1 MIPVM
6 CLVNHYTMFERLV
19 SSGIFPVMKFH
30 MLKLFLMEKVIP
42 DEDFGGFS
50 SPCILGI

>member
-1 MIPVM
+1 
-6 CLVNHYTMFERLV
+6 
-19 SSGIFPVMKFH
+19 

-50 SPCILGI
+50 SPYILGVKKKMQSFTGF

>member
-1 MIPVM
+1 
-6 CLVNHYTMFERLV
+6 
-19 SSGIFPVMKFH
+19 MKFH

-50 SPCILGI
+50 SPYISVVQKIMQSFTGF